1 MNENTFTV
9 YKHTSPS
16 GKVYIGITSV
26 DVKDRWMSGHG
37 YRHNSYFENAIKKY
51 GWNNIKHE
59 ILLTELSKDEAENAE
74 IELIKQFNS
83 NDRKYGYNIESGGNS
98 QGRMSEETKDK
109 IRKSRTGRKA
119 SLETRMKIS
128 NNSKRENLSQET
140 LLKMSSAKK
149 GRKLSESTR
158 KKISNARMGHIV
170 SEETRN
176 KISIANKGKID
187 ARRISVICV
196 ETGKI
201 YHSMYEVELSGITT
215 RSKVAE
221 VCKGKRKTAGGYHWE
236 YA

>member
-1 MNENTFTV
+1 
-9 YKHTSPS
+9 
-16 GKVYIGITSV
+16 
-26 DVKDRWMSGHG
+26 
-37 YRHNSYFENAIKKY
+37 
-51 GWNNIKHE
+51 
-59 ILLTELSKDEAENAE
+59 
-74 IELIKQFNS
+74 
-83 NDRKYGYNIESGGNS
+83 
-98 QGRMSEETKDK
+98 
-109 IRKSRTGRKA
+109 
-119 SLETRMKIS
+119 MKIS

-187 ARRISVICV
+187 ARRIPVICV
-196 ETGKI
+196 ETGKV
-201 YHSMYEVELSGITT
+201 YNSMYEVELSGITT

-221 VCKGKRKTAGGYHWE
+221 ACKRKRKTAGGYHWE